1 MVLVLNLGL
10 KSIRAIVFDIEGNK
24 LSFAARSVTTILKGR
39 RVEQDPEDWWRL
51 GIEAMTEALE
61 EKEVRDAVTAI
72 TVTTSSCCLVGID
85 VDGKSVMNS
94 MMVADKRSYKE
105 AELIEKSAHYLA
117 AKAANNN
124 YLAHP
129 SMMLPKAMWLKANDP
144 EAYAATSCFL
154 GSNDFLIHRICGELV
169 TDTLNAE
176 KFYFSPDK
184 MSYET
189 EIFEEFGMD
198 KILPRVVTPG
208 TDLGECLDSFKD
220 LIGVKASQSVR
231 CVVTTYDAI
240 CAFFGSGL
248 HKDGDASDVSGT
260 VTSLR
265 VLSKTKPLHAPEG
278 IFVQHE
284 PLTGVYIIGGSNNLG
299 GGLIEWAKQSLFEN
313 EELPYERME
322 QEARNSIL
330 GARGVVFLPYLLG
343 ERAPI
348 WDDEAR
354 AVFFGIERFHK
365 REDMIRAVFEST
377 GLSLVPLMNLI
388 ASSGCRPR
396 RLLASGGLSRMS
408 LISEVKADVLDV
420 EVCLPNE
427 FETTAVGA
435 HILVAIGLGFYKDLD
450 EASKIVSMREIILPD
465 KKRNAKYME
474 IYEIFNELYTSLKP
488 LFVKRRKMLKSI
500 SSEKSIH
507 IENL

>member
-10 KSIRAIVFDIEGNK
+10 KSIRAIVFDLEGNK
-24 LSFAARSVTTILKGR
+24 LAFAARSVTTILKGS

-51 GIEAMTEALE
+51 GIEVIREALE
-61 EKEVRDAVTAI
+61 EREVRETVKAI
-72 TVTTSSCCLVGID
+72 TVTTSSCCLVAID
-85 VDGKSVMNS
+85 SDGRAVTNS
-94 MMVADKRSYKE
+94 MMVADKRSHKE
-105 AELIEKSAHYLA
+105 ADLIQKSIHYNR
-117 AKAANNN
+117 AKASNNN

-129 SMMLPKAMWLKANDP
+129 SMMLPKAIWFKANDP
-144 EAYAATSCFL
+144 DGYEACSALL
-154 GSNDFLIHRICGELV
+154 GSNDYLIQRICGKLV

-176 KFYFSPDK
+176 KFFFSPEK
-184 MSYET
+184 MCYEM
-189 EIFEEFGMD
+189 ELFEEFGIH
-198 KILPRVVTPG
+198 KRLPDVVTPG
-208 TDLGECLDSFKD
+208 TDLGECLEEFKTM
-220 LIGVKASQSVR
+220 IGIKTSQSVK
-231 CVVTTYDAI
+231 CIVTTYDAI

-265 VLSKTKPLHAPEG
+265 VLSKTKPLEAPDG

-284 PLTGVYIIGGSNNLG
+284 PLTDVYIVGGSNNLG
-299 GGLIEWAKQSLFEN
+299 GGLIEWAKQSLFEHD
-313 EELPYERME
+313 EMPYEKME
-322 QEARNSIL
+322 QEARNSVL
-330 GARGVVFLPYLLG
+330 GARGIVFLPYLLG

-354 AVFFGIERFHK
+354 AVFFGIERYHK

-388 ASSGCRPR
+388 SSSGCRPK
-396 RLLASGGLSRMS
+396 RLLASGGLSRMN

-435 HILVAIGLGFYKDLD
+435 HILVAIGMGAYKDLE
-450 EASKIVSMREIILPD
+450 EASKIVTMREIILPD
-465 KKRNAKYME
+465 KKRHQKYVE
-474 IYEIFNELYTSLKP
+474 VYEIFNELYSTLKP
-488 LFVKRRKMLKSI
+488 LFLKRRKMLKSI
-500 SSEKSIH
+500 SSEKLIH